1 MSKRLEVL
9 EAVATGRLSAEAGA
23 ATLGRSTAEVQRSV
37 ELLELA
43 KELAARD
50 RRASRRRVLGA
61 IALAGLVGVTFVT
74 RTALAAGSCQ
84 QTLPSPLV
92 TFCPDE
98 PALATEVNANFDT
111 IASALV
117 NKTGGFT
124 GNGITTTGTVSAASH
139 TGGSFNGTSVTA
151 SQAISARGGIDFSNY
166 AGQAINLFNGYGM
179 GLQNSTTYF
188 RTFGGFSWF
197 GGGTHVGAGVD
208 DPGPGGTRL
217 MRLSGGGDLT
227 VLTVNGRRPAYVA
240 SNVCSS
246 SGTCTA
252 SCGAGVV
259 RQGWGFH
266 GANFGNNVT
275 HSAGTCGLN
284 MQWMGS
290 CIGQT
295 SCTVTS
301 ACASSSIWLECW

>member
-1 MSKRLEVL
+1 MPKRLEIL

-23 ATLGRSTAEVQRSV
+23 ITLGCSTTEVQRSLEV
-37 ELLELA
+37 LELA
-43 KELAARD
+43 KELSARD

-61 IALAGLVGVTFVT
+61 VAAAGLVGAMFVT
-74 RTALAAGSCQ
+74 RAALAAGSCQ

-98 PALATEVNANFDT
+98 PALAAEVNGNFNT
-111 IASALV
+111 LATALV
-117 NKTGGFT
+117 NKTGGIT
-124 GNGITTTGTVSAASH
+124 GTGITTAGSVSASSH

-151 SQAISARGGIDFSNY
+151 SQAINANGGIDFTNY
-166 AGQAINLFNGYGM
+166 GGQAINLLGGYGI

-197 GGGTHVGAGVD
+197 GGGTHVGGNVD
-208 DPGPGGTRL
+208 DPGAGGTRL
-217 MRLSGGGDLT
+217 MRLSSAGDLT
-227 VLTVNGRRPAYVA
+227 VLTINGRRPTSVA
-240 SNVCSS
+240 SNACS

-266 GANFGNNVT
+266 GANFANNVT
-275 HSAGTCGLN
+275 HTAGNCGTN

-290 CIGQT
+290 CIGQG
-295 SCTVTS
+295 SCTVTAS
-301 ACASSSIWLECW
+301 CGSSSIWLECW